1 MNLTLEQLDKLSA
14 RESITHF
21 WGKGVLDA
29 IDRQH
34 AIPLTRD
41 IFLNHCTACGGDWN
55 AMLLSGIKA
64 LYPEVYD
71 AIPDDMGYLAFRLI
85 CDTMELLQVKGETL

>member
-1 MNLTLEQLDKLSA
+1 MNMTLEQLDRLSA
-14 RESITHF
+14 RDSIAHF
-21 WGKGVLDA
+21 WGVDVLNA

-34 AIPLTRD
+34 TIPLTRE
-41 IFLNHCTACGGDWN
+41 IFLSHCTACGGNWN

-64 LYPEVYD
+64 LYPEVYA

-85 CDTMELLQVKGETL
+85 CDTMELLQVKGE